1 MPEGTHFIKRQ
12 ITGVYAMISTIY
24 WHDILS
30 FNITRMYAMFD
41 HMYTFLLSL
50 LFITGM
56 YEFSK
61 NFKFFV
67 MFFDDFDRKIVIHII
82 IITELIY

>member
-1 MPEGTHFIKRQ
+1 
-12 ITGVYAMISTIY
+12 MISIIY
-24 WHDILS
+24 WHDVLS

-50 LFITGM
+50 LFITGI
-56 YEFSK
+56 YKFSK